1 MTAQLILCPTKRRLA
16 QMGENSGLY
25 HSRVIAL
32 MKKRL
37 NRESKKPPFLKKV
50 LANLNKG
57 IAP

>member
-1 MTAQLILCPTKRRLA
+1 MTAQLTPFPLKRRLA
-16 QMGENSGLY
+16 QMGANSGLY
-25 HSRVIAL
+25 HNRVIAL

-37 NRESKKPPFLKKV
+37 KQEILKPPFLTKV